1 MTLPLDITPYFSGEE
16 ISYGA
21 TGLPTGLSIDQATG
35 IITGAPTVDGVNAVT
50 VTATNGAGQAGQ
62 SFTWTIA
69 AAQSGGGG
77 VTAEAGAAGHWVF
90 GTDHAGFGDLVSGQ
104 VMSEQI
110 AGATSLTANSVT
122 ISDGDGTA
130 SQAQRGLVSP
140 IAQQVDQ
147 TLCAVVSAASS
158 SNRIL
163 LGNLST
169 TDGAGLFLFGGD
181 LFGNA
186 RGLPFNNTNFD
197 SPVPVSSPFVFVAM
211 SISATQNWV
220 LFRGDPNS
228 AATATGAPLATPS
241 PTSVPVG
248 IGNTTYNAASFTEGG
263 QYAEFIVFN
272 GHKTTSD
279 LEAIYQRS
287 KLRMSDRGI
296 NLL

>member
-1 MTLPLDITPYFSGEE
+1 MTLPLDITPFFTGEE
-16 ISYGA
+16 LSYGA
-21 TGLPTGLSIDQATG
+21 TGLPTGLNIDPVTG
-35 IITGAPTVDGVNAVT
+35 VISGAPTTEGVNAVN
-50 VTATNGAGQAGQ
+50 VTATNSAGQAGQ

-77 VTAEAGAAGHWVF
+77 ITAEAGAAGHWVF
-90 GTDHAGFGDLVSGQ
+90 GSDHAGLADLVSSQ
-104 VMSEQI
+104 AMSEQI
-110 AGATSLTANSVT
+110 AGATSLTANTVV

-147 TLCAVVSAASS
+147 TVCAVVSAASS
-158 SNRIL
+158 SHRIL

-197 SPVPVSSPFVFVAM
+197 SPLPVSSQFVFVAM

-220 LFRGDPNS
+220 LFRGDPAN
-228 AATATGAPLATPS
+228 AAVATGAPLASPA

-248 IGNTTYNAASFTEGG
+248 IGNTTYNSASFTEGG

-272 GHKTTSD
+272 SHKTSSE
-279 LEAIYQRS
+279 LEAVYQRS
-287 KLRMSDRGI
+287 KLRMSERGI
-296 NLL
+296 DLL